1 MNFLKANE
9 CLLWTLSHVKPAKV
23 YISFQAVALVHT
35 CISLR
40 YLKKCLWLKILSNKI
55 IQEYNRHCKTIIISG
70 IDIILIFFWKM
81 NKWIRWISG
90 FINSGLFD
98 YELIAIE
105 ILFTEN
111 WSLFWNSH
119 YKFKSLNA
127 FLISTF
133 MLIAFVYCF
142 KNIFILQNAFR
153 LKLSHTVKIKS

>member
-81 NKWIRWISG
+81 NKMNFG
-90 FINSGLFD
+90 FHKFRVIWLWV
-98 YELIAIE
+98 AIE

-119 YKFKSLNA
+119 YKFESLNA

-142 KNIFILQNAFR
+142 KNIFILQYAFR

>member
-1 MNFLKANE
+1 MNFLKSNE

-23 YISFQAVALVHT
+23 YISFQVVALVYT

-55 IQEYNRHCKTIIISG
+55 IQVYNHHCKTIIMSG

-98 YELIAIE
+98 YELPLKYCSLKIGPFSEIHTTNLIIE
-105 ILFTEN
+105 CFFNFYILC
-111 WSLFWNSH
+111 WSHLYIVSKI
-119 YKFKSLNA
+119 YSYFKVL
-127 FLISTF
+127 LG
-133 MLIAFVYCF
+133 
-142 KNIFILQNAFR
+142 
-153 LKLSHTVKIKS
+153 